1 MSKELRYVVRLAGAG
16 LDGTKKVAYSILDI
30 GGVGVNLAE
39 SIVKCAG
46 VDPRSRLGELSD
58 AELKKLEDVI
68 RNPSAYGIPPRM
80 LNRRRD
86 PGTGKD
92 LHLIGPD
99 LDLSVKDDIAAMR
112 EIRSWKGT
120 RHALGLKVRGQKTR
134 TTGRKGKA
142 IGVSKKQ
149 QQRQRTA

>member
-1 MSKELRYVVRLAGAG
+1 VSKELRYVVRLAGAG
-16 LDGTKKVAYSILDI
+16 LDGTKKVVYSILDI
-30 GGVGVNLAE
+30 SGVGVNLAE
-39 SIVKCAG
+39 SMVKCAG
-46 VDPRSRLGELSD
+46 ISPQVRLGELSD

-68 RNPSAYGIPPRM
+68 RNPSTHGIPARM

-86 PGTGKD
+86 PDTGKD

-99 LDLSVKDDIAAMR
+99 LDLKEKDDITMMK
-112 EIRSWKGT
+112 EIRSYKGQ

-149 QQRQRTA
+149 QQQPAP

>member
-1 MSKELRYVVRLAGAG
+1 MSKELRYIVRLAGAG
-16 LDGTKKVAYSILDI
+16 LDGTKKVVYSILDI
-30 GGVGVNLAE
+30 SGVGVNLAE

-46 VDPRSRLGELSD
+46 IDPQLRLGQLSD
-58 AELKKLEDVI
+58 AELKKLEDVV

-86 PGTGKD
+86 PDTGKD

-99 LDLSVKDDIAAMR
+99 LDLKTKDDITTMK
-112 EIRSWKGT
+112 EIRSYKGQ

-149 QQRQRTA
+149 QQQQPAP